1 MIKKE
6 GFVKTVRRLYPP
18 FFVSLIMEGSKN
30 YDLYRDLLNE
40 RFAIRHIVQSKF
52 YFYYFQ
58 AELDLGVKLTMDAW
72 SDVNKFRLAEKI
84 IREREKELIA
94 STKKTFQEYCQ
105 AYHRYMPALI
115 LPWVIDAAVNKKA
128 RELLGKNFSAERVEE
143 LMDILNIPEED
154 NFVKKEVYDLLHAE
168 NLNAHVKEYEWV
180 KSRYGQHNPY
190 TVEEA
195 RESLAAID
203 KNKFL
208 KEWDDEKAKLKKTLD
223 FLKWELKEDFHW
235 IELMQFIIYYRTQRT
250 DIMNKS
256 GYLAIPILTEF
267 AQTLGLEYEDLL
279 YCTYEE
285 LTERKIPNKD
295 LITERKKNC
304 VMVKEEDSIR
314 CVSGKEAEEINSTFK
329 EDVENVSEFKG
340 QIACKGKV
348 NGKVKIVMCKED
360 YEKISEGD
368 VLVTT
373 MTTPDMVPIMKK
385 CAAFITEEGGITCHA
400 AIISRE
406 LKTPCIIGTKIA
418 VSVLKDNDLVEVD
431 ADSGIVRK
439 LLNTPQ

>member
-1 MIKKE
+1 M
-6 GFVKTVRRLYPP
+6 LH
-18 FFVSLIMEGSKN
+18 VS
-30 YDLYRDLLNE
+30 DL
-40 RFAIRHIVQSKF
+40 
-52 YFYYFQ
+52 
-58 AELDLGVKLTMDAW
+58 
-72 SDVNKFRLAEKI
+72 NK
-84 IREREKELIA
+84 
-94 STKKTFQEYCQ
+94 
-105 AYHRYMPALI
+105 
-115 LPWVIDAAVNKKA
+115 
-128 RELLGKNFSAERVEE
+128 
-143 LMDILNIPEED
+143 
-154 NFVKKEVYDLLHAE
+154 
-168 NLNAHVKEYEWV
+168 HVKEYEWI
-180 KSRYGQHNPY
+180 KSRYGQSNPY

-203 KNKFL
+203 KDHFL
-208 KEWDDEKAKLKKTLD
+208 KEWDDEKAKLRKTLD

-256 GYLAIPILTEF
+256 GYLAIPILTKF

-285 LTERKIPNKD
+285 LTERKIPSKD

-304 VMVKEEDSIR
+304 VMLKEEDNIQ
-314 CVSGKEAEEINSTFK
+314 CISGKEAEEINLIFK
-329 EDVENVSEFKG
+329 EDVEDVSKFKG

-348 NGKVKIVMCKED
+348 KGKVKIVMCKED
-360 YEKISEGD
+360 YDKISEGD

-385 CAAFITEEGGITCHA
+385 CVAFVTEEGGITCHA

-406 LKTPCIIGTKIA
+406 LKTPCIIGTKVA

-431 ADSGIVRK
+431 ADTGVVRK
-439 LLNTPQ
+439 I